1 MVAFEKK
8 KIMKKIGIYF
18 LILFF
23 FGSCTPQVFKGLESS
38 GKKRI
43 DKSDLFPFVVDT
55 TLMYNMQIQYKEAD
69 FSGILLIKPV
79 EDHSIRMIFTSVFGL
94 TVFDFEFNETEFKV
108 NRSIEQLQKKKIL
121 NLFKNDF
128 RALFSYHLP
137 QAFEAKVYE
146 KEQTPVGYKIKT
158 SDGKAYFL
166 THEKQLKRIEMPA
179 TMTSLKIDFQ
189 SYKNNLPERI
199 LISHPGLKLNMQL
212 ERVE

>member
-1 MVAFEKK
+1 
-8 KIMKKIGIYF
+8 MKKIGIYF

-23 FGSCTPQVFKGLESS
+23 FGSCTPQIFNGLDSS

-55 TLMYNMQIQYKEAD
+55 VLMYNMQIQHKETD

-79 EDHSIRMIFTSVFGL
+79 ENHSIRMIFTSVFGL
-94 TVFDFEFNETEFKV
+94 TVFDFEFNETVFKV
-108 NRSIEQLQKKKIL
+108 NRTIEQLQDKKIL
-121 NLFKNDF
+121 NLFKKDF

-137 QAFEAKVYE
+137 KEFEAKVYK
-146 KEQTPVGYKIKT
+146 KEQTPVGYKVKT
-158 SDGKAYFL
+158 PDGKAYFL
-166 THEKQLKRIEMPA
+166 TNEKQLKRIEMPA
-179 TMTSLKIDFQ
+179 MITSLKIDYL

-199 LISHPGLKLNMQL
+199 LISHPKLKLNMQL